1 MAGRF
6 WLVDAGK
13 VATVSQSLMSDAH
26 TRSSELFLKKKED
39 FDRVKRE
46 GRRCRTSLFDVIFC
60 SSPTEETRIGIVV
73 GRRFGKAVD
82 RNRGKRIFRELVKKN
97 HSLLVQGYD
106 IIIFPKQ
113 PVLTISH
120 EPLCDSWVQ
129 VLAREG
135 LLSSTDP
142 LPCAK

>member
-6 WLVDAGK
+6 WLVDAGRA
-13 VATVSQSLMSDAH
+13 ATVSQSLMSDTH
-26 TRSSELFLKKKED
+26 RRSSELFLKQKED
-39 FDRVKRE
+39 FNRVKRE
-46 GRRCRTSLFDVIFC
+46 GMRCRTSLFNVMFC
-60 SSPTEETRIGIVV
+60 SSPIEETRVGIVV

-82 RNRGKRIFRELVKKN
+82 RNRAKRIFRELIRKT

-113 PVLTISH
+113 AVFTKSH
-120 EPLCDSWVQ
+120 RILCDSWVQ
-129 VLAREG
+129 ILAREG

-142 LPCAK
+142 LYHA

>member
-13 VATVSQSLMSDAH
+13 AATVSQSLMSDAH

-113 PVLTISH
+113 PVLTKSH
-120 EPLCDSWVQ
+120 GPLCDSWVQ

-142 LPCAK
+142 RPCAK

>member
-1 MAGRF
+1 MAGGF

-13 VATVSQSLMSDAH
+13 AATVSQSLMSDAH

-39 FDRVKRE
+39 FARVKRE
-46 GRRCRTSLFDVIFC
+46 GRRCRTSLFNVMFC
-60 SSPTEETRIGIVV
+60 SSPIKETRIGIVV
-73 GRRFGKAVD
+73 GRQFGKAVD
-82 RNRGKRIFRELVKKN
+82 RNRAKRIFREVVRKT

-113 PVLTISH
+113 PVLTKSH
-120 EPLCDSWVQ
+120 GALCDSWAQ

>member
-82 RNRGKRIFRELVKKN
+82 RNRGKRIFRELVRKTR
-97 HSLLVQGYD
+97 SLLVQGYD

-113 PVLTISH
+113 PVLTKSH
-120 EPLCDSWVQ
+120 GALCDSWVQ

>member
-13 VATVSQSLMSDAH
+13 AATVSQSLMSDAH
-26 TRSSELFLKKKED
+26 TRSSELFHKKKED

-60 SSPTEETRIGIVV
+60 SSTTEETRIGIVG

-97 HSLLVQGYD
+97 RSLLVQGYD

>member
-60 SSPTEETRIGIVV
+60 SSTTEETRIGIVV

>member
-6 WLVDAGK
+6 WLVDVGK
-13 VATVSQSLMSDAH
+13 AATVSQSLMSDAH

-46 GRRCRTSLFDVIFC
+46 GRRCQTSLFSVMFC
-60 SSPTEETRIGIVV
+60 LSPTEETRIGIVV
-73 GRRFGKAVD
+73 GRRFGKAVA
-82 RNRGKRIFRELVKKN
+82 RNRGKRIFRELVRKTR
-97 HSLLVQGYD
+97 SLLVQGYD

-113 PVLTISH
+113 PVLTKSH
-120 EPLCDSWVQ
+120 RTLCDSWVR

-135 LLSSTDP
+135 LLSSTDH
-142 LPCAK
+142 LPCVK

>member
-13 VATVSQSLMSDAH
+13 AANVSQSLMSDAH

-46 GRRCRTSLFDVIFC
+46 GRRFRTSLFDVIFC

>member
-13 VATVSQSLMSDAH
+13 AATVSQSLMSDAH

-135 LLSSTDP
+135 VLSSTDP